1 MADIEWSADGGVGTI
16 LLNRP
21 ASKNAFTPPMLTE
34 WARMLRQAGDDDS
47 VRVLM
52 VTGSGDA
59 FCAGADLKHLG
70 ERAAA
75 PGGAGESAA
84 VTAQR
89 SLERDVHQVAYAMEA
104 LTKPVIA
111 AVNGPAVGAGLD
123 MALMCDFRFAA
134 TTARFSEGYVRVGLV
149 PGNGGCYFLPRIVG
163 IEKALELL
171 MTGDFVTAEEAL
183 RIGLVS
189 RVVPPELLVAEARGF
204 AARLA
209 ALPPV
214 HLQLIKQNVY
224 QSARSDLRTS
234 LRLAAAQMG
243 IVRTMA
249 DSAEALAA
257 FRERRAGV
265 YHGT

>member
-1 MADIEWSADGGVGTI
+1 
-16 LLNRP
+16 
-21 ASKNAFTPPMLTE
+21 
-34 WARMLRQAGDDDS
+34 
-47 VRVLM
+47 
-52 VTGSGDA
+52 
-59 FCAGADLKHLG
+59 
-70 ERAAA
+70 
-75 PGGAGESAA
+75 
-84 VTAQR
+84 
-89 SLERDVHQVAYAMEA
+89 
-104 LTKPVIA
+104 
-111 AVNGPAVGAGLD
+111 

-189 RVVPPELLVAEARGF
+189 RVVPPELLAAEARGF

-243 IVRTMA
+243 IVRTMS

>member
-34 WARMLRQAGDDDS
+34 WARMLTRAGEDDS
-47 VRVLM
+47 VRAVI
-52 VTGSGDA
+52 VTGAGDA
-59 FCAGADLKHLG
+59 FCAGADLKHLS

-75 PGGAGESAA
+75 AASGRSVA

-111 AVNGPAVGAGLD
+111 AVNGPAVGAGMD
-123 MALMCDFRFAA
+123 MALMCDFRFASA
-134 TTARFSEGYVRVGLV
+134 TARFSEGYIRVGLV
-149 PGNGGCYFLPRIVG
+149 PGNGGCYYLPRIVG

-171 MTGDFVTAEEAL
+171 MTGDFVAADEAL

-189 RVVPPELLVAEARGF
+189 RVVPSELLVAEARGF

-234 LRLAAAQMG
+234 LRLAAIQMG
-243 IVRTMA
+243 IAATLA

-257 FRERRAGV
+257 FRERRAGL